1 MIQFR
6 LQLSTAHLSRFLLP
20 ALILLN
26 VGCSD
31 DARKNEFEV
40 KQPSADEARAALI
53 ALVRDDHDPDLLRLC
68 GGENMPK
75 QMSPLKIDG
84 MDNAEIGPF
93 QCDFKK
99 MHFSL
104 YSKSDR
110 HDFTCKGRFIYEAGN
125 WRAVIDERAHL
136 YHK

>member
-6 LQLSTAHLSRFLLP
+6 LRLSTAHLSRFLLP

-53 ALVRDDHDPDLLRLC
+53 APWF
-68 GGENMPK
+68 EMI
-75 QMSPLKIDG
+75 MISTY
-84 MDNAEIGPF
+84 
-93 QCDFKK
+93 CDYAAAK
-99 MHFSL
+99 
-104 YSKSDR
+104 
-110 HDFTCKGRFIYEAGN
+110 TCLNR
-125 WRAVIDERAHL
+125 
-136 YHK
+136 